1 MDDIF
6 FKHIIVIFFCFIINI
21 FIYFYRTIF
30 FKRKYFNSIKFSS
43 TISLFLFLFLL
54 FLIPFSFLHFATFL
68 VFINLLY
75 IFSVVIYT
83 PNSSIRFK
91 ILNILYDSKYAISK
105 KNLLKQYNDRIIF
118 DKRIKRL
125 IESKAINFDKG
136 YFYIKNKKTF
146 FIHLINII
154 FKKLLY

>member
-1 MDDIF
+1 
-6 FKHIIVIFFCFIINI
+6 
-21 FIYFYRTIF
+21 
-30 FKRKYFNSIKFSS
+30 
-43 TISLFLFLFLL
+43 
-54 FLIPFSFLHFATFL
+54 
-68 VFINLLY
+68 
-75 IFSVVIYT
+75 VVIYT

-91 ILNILYDSKYAISK
+91 ILNILYDSKFAISK
-105 KNLLKQYNDRIIF
+105 KNLLKQYNDKIIF

-125 IESKAINFDKG
+125 IESKAINYDKG

>member
-6 FKHIIVIFFCFIINI
+6 FKHIIIIFFCFIINI

-30 FKRKYFNSIKFSS
+30 FKKKYFNSIKFSS
-43 TISLFLFLFLL
+43 TISFFLFLFLL

-91 ILNILYDSKYAISK
+91 ILNILYDSKFAISK

-125 IESKAINFDKG
+125 IESKAINYNKG
-136 YFYIKNKKTF
+136 YFCIKNKKTL